1 LKIAVISD
9 IHSAADHFRDAL
21 HAVRSEGFDRLVI
34 LGDLF
39 TYGPDPAETLDIAK
53 EAVLI
58 DCAILITGNHDLLY
72 MPGSDSEE
80 YRARLP
86 DWIRESADWTSAR
99 LNDCGAVGELPWQNE
114 FEQDAVLLS
123 HANPFGFGDWTYLND
138 EPSMAAAAGRLR
150 ERSFDWGVFGHV
162 HRFRRLVFPHQRGG
176 VATVGS
182 IGQPRD
188 QAERFSQ
195 WAMVTIDPE
204 FSIEQRRVER
214 DWSGTIEK
222 IGKSTMSEGTKER
235 LCRFYQ

>member
-21 HAVRSEGFDRLVI
+21 HAARSEGFDRLVI

-39 TYGPDPAETLDIAK
+39 TYGPDPAETLDMAE
-53 EAVLI
+53 EAVSV
-58 DCAILITGNHDLLY
+58 DGAIVITGNHDLLY
-72 MPGSDSEE
+72 MRGPQSEE

-86 DWIRESADWTSAR
+86 EWIRESVDWTTAR
-99 LNDCGAVGELPWQNE
+99 LEDCDRVGELPWQSE
-114 FEQDAVLLS
+114 FEQDGVLLS
-123 HANPFGFGDWTYLND
+123 HANPFGFGDWTYLSD
-138 EPSMAAAAGRLR
+138 EESMAAAARQLR

-162 HRFRRLVFPHQRGG
+162 HRFRLLVSPDRRAG

-195 WAMVTIDPE
+195 WAMVTLGPE
-204 FSIEQRRVER
+204 FSMEQRRVER

-222 IGKSTMSEGTKER
+222 IRKSTMSEGTKER